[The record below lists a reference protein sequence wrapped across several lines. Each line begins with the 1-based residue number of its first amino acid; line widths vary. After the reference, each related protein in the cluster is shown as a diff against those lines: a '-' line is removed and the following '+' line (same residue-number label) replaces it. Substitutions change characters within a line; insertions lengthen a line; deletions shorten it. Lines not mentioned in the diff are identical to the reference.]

1 MEEKLLQVK
10 EMVANMKQL
19 FFLILVLPLL
29 AITPPNKEAK
39 QRKVVEE
46 YVHTLLNTDDEVI
59 QRISNNE
66 DIQNIT
72 PLLKITRTYTKD
84 EINNAI
90 NFLLYVKRTL
100 KGHKYKIL
108 NFKEANEKLNGEA
121 IAPDRGNIYY
131 IYDIDKKDIYFEASV
146 IVDDDYKI
154 ISIAIG
160 ICGQPQRLCFLYL

>member
-1 MEEKLLQVK
+1 
-10 EMVANMKQL
+10 MKQL

-29 AITPPNKEAK
+29 AMTPPNKEAK

-46 YVHTLLNTDDEVI
+46 YVHTLLNTDDDTI
-59 QRISNNE
+59 RAIRNNE
-66 DIQNIT
+66 DIAKLSS
-72 PLLKITRTYTKD
+72 LLKLTRIYTKE

-108 NFKEANEKLNGEA
+108 NFKEANEKLKTEGGA
-121 IAPDRGNIYY
+121 VASDKGDVYY
-131 IYDIDKKDIYFEASV
+131 IYDKDLKGVFFQAAV
-146 IVDDDYKI
+146 VVDDDNKI

-160 ICGQPQRLCFLYL
+160 MCLNPKRLCFLYL